1 MADVTMTHPAHRA
14 VHAVRNA
21 LQILLGLVDT
31 DLARQPTWMRDVGD
45 AVRLLE
51 EVPADIAALY
61 QNNER
66 LEDDL
71 RGLRDQ
77 GLEDA
82 REITELRREVVRLTG
97 ALAMEQTE
105 REALL
110 MSITET
116 LASLSEVHRQANR
129 LRLEGA
135 RRDVPQSITHEPP
148 RIAATGA

>member
-1 MADVTMTHPAHRA
+1 MADVEMTHPAHRA
-14 VHAVRNA
+14 VHAVNNA
-21 LQILLGLVDT
+21 LQILVGFPERHALQALQMD
-31 DLARQPTWMRDVGD
+31 ASDVR
-45 AVRLLE
+45 RLLE

-61 QNNER
+61 QCNER

-82 REITELRREVVRLTG
+82 REITELRREVVRLSS
-97 ALAMEQTE
+97 ALGEEQRQ

-110 MSITET
+110 MSISET
-116 LASLSEVHRQANR
+116 LASLTEVHRQANR

-135 RRDVPQSITHEPP
+135 RRDVPPTITHEPP